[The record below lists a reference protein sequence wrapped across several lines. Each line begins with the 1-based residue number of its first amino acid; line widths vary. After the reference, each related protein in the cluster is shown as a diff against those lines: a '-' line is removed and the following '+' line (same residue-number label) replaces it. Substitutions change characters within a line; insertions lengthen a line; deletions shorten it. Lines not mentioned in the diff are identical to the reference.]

1 MEISDSS
8 VSPSTFVN
16 ILTLRYDPSIEPKLP
31 KKSWN
36 DFSPSNEYIDSDFV
50 EKSIIQEIEKKLD
63 VEIPKGCSDNVK
75 NKAMEII
82 KKHGPEILKDIS
94 KCHFKT
100 TDQILESLGY
110 DRTDLKLN

>member
-50 EKSIIQEIEKKLD
+50 EKSIIQEIEKKLENFD
-63 VEIPKGCSDNVK
+63 EN
-75 NKAMEII
+75 
-82 KKHGPEILKDIS
+82 IS
-94 KCHFKT
+94 IALSGGVDST
-100 TDQILESLGY
+100 LVLSLM
-110 DRTDLKLN
+110 R